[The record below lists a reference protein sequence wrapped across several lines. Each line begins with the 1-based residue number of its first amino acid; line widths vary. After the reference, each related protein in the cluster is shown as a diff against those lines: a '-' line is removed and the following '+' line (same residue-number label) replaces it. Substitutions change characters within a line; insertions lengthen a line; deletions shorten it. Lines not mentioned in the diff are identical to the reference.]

1 MERSNSGAFLIF
13 VYFLLAIY
21 LLPIFFNSGSAEDL
35 TRWATTVSLVE
46 NTSFEISWAK
56 DLIGGEFDDVTTTSA
71 GKVYSN
77 KSPGISLLSAP
88 FYAMTRVVIGKP
100 TKENVRTS
108 WFVMRLLISSL
119 PLLLLAFWLNGYEID
134 AYSIAIL
141 LFATP
146 LFPYSLLYYSHVLV
160 AVLVY
165 LAFRLLYDAERVFPE
180 RCFWAG
186 CLLGFSLL
194 CEFSVI
200 VPLIIFGFG
209 LNWTES
215 RERTRRVIFYLAGF
229 APFVII
235 LLVYNQ
241 LIFNSPFAFLKHY
254 ELALPMLSSL
264 YEFTLSPAH
273 GLFFFS
279 PVLILS
285 LFTIFDSEHSGYLRH
300 RVKNAAIILT
310 FVAVIGFAEN
320 YVGESV
326 GARHLIIIIPLLLDS
341 FFDGDVE
348 DYPSFLRG
356 SLFAVS
362 FLFCTIPLL
371 TYAFAPSA
379 LSFPHNSFWQP
390 LLYDAQFFT
399 LTLPNTFG
407 VINSIWTILPAVLI
421 LIAALYFVWRDAK
434 FPFKFVVGLLTGILL
449 VGGYMFFPNLEP
461 KAAKPLREKIKISSR
476 QKQKQQQKQEK
487 IGVNPESRILNLKP

>member
-1 MERSNSGAFLIF
+1 MDRSNSGAFLIF

-21 LLPIFFNSGSAEDL
+21 LLPIFFNSGSAKDL

-46 NTSFEISWAK
+46 NNSFEISWAK
-56 DLIGGEFDDVTTTSA
+56 DLIGGEFDDVTTTSE
-71 GKVYSN
+71 GKIYSN

-88 FYAMTRVVIGKP
+88 FYAITRVIIGKP
-100 TKENVRTS
+100 TKGNVRTS
-108 WFVMRLLISSL
+108 WFVMRLLMSSL
-119 PLLLLAFWLNGYEID
+119 PLLLLAFWLNGYEVD

-146 LFPYSLLYYSHVLV
+146 LFPYSLLYYSHVL
-160 AVLVY
+160 AAILVY
-165 LAFRLLYDAERVFPE
+165 LAFRLLYDTDRVFPE

-215 RERTRRVIFYLAGF
+215 RERVRRVIFYMAGF

-235 LLVYNQ
+235 FLVYNQ
-241 LIFNSPFAFLKHY
+241 LIFNSPFAFLRHY
-254 ELALPMLSSL
+254 ELALPTLSSL
-264 YEFTLSPAH
+264 YEFTFSPAH

-279 PVLILS
+279 PVLIFS
-285 LFTIFDSEHSGYLRH
+285 LFTIFDSEHSGYSRH
-300 RVKNAAIILT
+300 RIKNTAIILT
-310 FVAVIGFAEN
+310 FIAVIGFAEK
-320 YVGESV
+320 YIGESV

-362 FLFCTIPLL
+362 FLFCTIPML
-371 TYAFAPSA
+371 TYAFAPPE

-390 LLYDAQFFT
+390 LLYDTRFFT
-399 LTLPNTFG
+399 LTLANTFG
-407 VINSIWTILPAVLI
+407 IINNIWTILPAMLI
-421 LIAALYFVWRDAK
+421 LSAAIYFVWRDAK
-434 FPFKFVVGLLTGILL
+434 FPLKFAAGLLTGILL
-449 VGGYMFFPNLEP
+449 VGSYMFLPDLEP
-461 KAAKPLREKIKISSR
+461 KTAKPLREKVISGS
-476 QKQKQQQKQEK
+476 QQK
-487 IGVNPESRILNLKP
+487 